1 MKIFKTIPLKYI
13 YLTTATIAVVLTVI
27 LYKTYAMYNVN
38 INSGSV
44 LNDQNVK
51 TYNFDINSSQNFIVN
66 ANSIY
71 SFNVLVKNTTGYS
84 AHFEIYYASNDD
96 LTDVIIAEVVEDKT
110 ITTTALNTSFDLNN
124 NNSKTIPLVIV
135 NNSNTNKNIS
145 INIAKGFIN
154 NNITY
159 NDNETKIINT
169 YSLIDVTNKC
179 DIIDMNDCI
188 EASNDNGIATF
199 CLKK

>member
-13 YLTTATIAVVLTVI
+13 YLTTAAIAVVLTVV

-38 INSGSV
+38 TNSGGG

-71 SFNVLVKNTTGYS
+71 SFNALVKNTTGYS

-159 NDNETKIINT
+159 NNNETKITNT

>member
-13 YLTTATIAVVLTVI
+13 YLTTAAIAVVLTVV

-38 INSGSV
+38 TNSGGG

-51 TYNFDINSSQNFIVN
+51 TYNFDINSRQNFIVN

-96 LTDVIIAEVVEDKT
+96 LTDV
-110 ITTTALNTSFDLNN
+110 
-124 NNSKTIPLVIV
+124 
-135 NNSNTNKNIS
+135 
-145 INIAKGFIN
+145 
-154 NNITY
+154 
-159 NDNETKIINT
+159 
-169 YSLIDVTNKC
+169 
-179 DIIDMNDCI
+179 
-188 EASNDNGIATF
+188 
-199 CLKK
+199 

>member
-13 YLTTATIAVVLTVI
+13 YLTTAAIAVVLTVV

-38 INSGSV
+38 TNSGGG
-44 LNDQNVK
+44 LNDTNVK

-110 ITTTALNTSFDLNN
+110 ITTTALNTSFDLDN

-135 NNSNTNKNIS
+135 NKSNTNKNIS

-159 NDNETKIINT
+159 NNNETKITNT

>member
-1 MKIFKTIPLKYI
+1 MYSTKYGKNN
-13 YLTTATIAVVLTVI
+13 TKKNGHTATCIFAIAI
-27 LYKTYAMYNVN
+27 E
-38 INSGSV
+38 INTNPTRYHFFLVSKKFS
-44 LNDQNVK
+44 
-51 TYNFDINSSQNFIVN
+51 INNIVN

-110 ITTTALNTSFDLNN
+110 ITTTALNTSFDLDN

-159 NDNETKIINT
+159 NNNETKITNT

>member
-1 MKIFKTIPLKYI
+1 MI
-13 YLTTATIAVVLTVI
+13 VVTVVS
-27 LYKTYAMYNVN
+27 AM
-38 INSGSV
+38 IS
-44 LNDQNVK
+44 LM
-51 TYNFDINSSQNFIVN
+51 F
-66 ANSIY
+66 
-71 SFNVLVKNTTGYS
+71 
-84 AHFEIYYASNDD
+84 
-96 LTDVIIAEVVEDKT
+96 
-110 ITTTALNTSFDLNN
+110 
-124 NNSKTIPLVIV
+124 NSKTIPLVIV

-159 NDNETKIINT
+159 NNNETKITNT

-188 EASNDNGIATF
+188 EVSNDNGIATF

>member
-38 INSGSV
+38 TNSGSV

-71 SFNVLVKNTTGYS
+71 SFHVLVKNTTGYS

-179 DIIDMNDCI
+179 DIIDMNNCI